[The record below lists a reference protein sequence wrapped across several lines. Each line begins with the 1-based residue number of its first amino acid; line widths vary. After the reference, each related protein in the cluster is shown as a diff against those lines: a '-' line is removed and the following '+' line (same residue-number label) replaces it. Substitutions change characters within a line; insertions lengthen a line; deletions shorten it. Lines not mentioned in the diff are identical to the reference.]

1 MIPQWLSENLPTV
14 SRRIRPLGIDYAF
27 LGGCIVPLLLDDPD
41 VVPIRPTNDVDVIIM
56 LVGQRQMASIELRLR
71 EEGFKHAVYSGAP
84 ICRWE
89 LWGITVDVMP
99 DREAEFMGLSTRWF
113 SEALQSATVHKIPGG
128 EVPVISAPTF
138 IATKLVAFTDRGKG
152 DFYHRD
158 IEDVISIVDGRTSL
172 KEDLEASSRE
182 LRAYVSAELT
192 RYLANPG
199 FVDQLPGH
207 LPGDPASQG
216 RLPLLIERLTVISK
230 MA

>member
-71 EEGFKHAVYSGAP
+71 EEGFKHAVYPGAP
-84 ICRWE
+84 MCRWE

-99 DREAEFMGLSTRWF
+99 DREAEFMGLNTRWF
-113 SEALQSATVHKIPGG
+113 SEALQSATVHRIPGG

>member
-99 DREAEFMGLSTRWF
+99 DREAEFMGLNTRWF
-113 SEALQSATVHKIPGG
+113 SEALQSATVHRIPGG